1 MTRQCGPCSACCT
14 VLEVAAISKPG
25 FARCPNQEGGCSVY
39 EQRPAP
45 CMSYRCHWLDGQLA
59 EDERP
64 DLVGLIFDD
73 GLSTLFRPMWG
84 DDAIV
89 ARETAPGTSQGPR
102 AAGLIQLR
110 ASEGSHVFIKAFSGG
125 DSLVT
130 RDPEVAKQV
139 ERARR
144 RFGRL

>member
-1 MTRQCGPCSACCT
+1 VTRQCGPCSACCT

-25 FARCPNQEGGCSVY
+25 FAQCPNQEGGCSVY

-64 DLVGLIFDD
+64 DLVGLIFDS
-73 GLSTLFRPMWG
+73 GLSPLFKMWG
-84 DDAIV
+84 ADAIV
-89 ARETAPGTSQGPR
+89 ARETAPGTAQEPR
-102 AAGLIQLR
+102 AARLIQKR
-110 ASEGSHVFIKAFSGG
+110 ASEGNHVFVRPFSGG

-130 RDPEVAKQV
+130 RDSEMLKRV
-139 ERARR
+139 ERERE
-144 RFGRL
+144 RFRL